1 MAEKKAPLKALPK
14 RQASPAG
21 FHFLNL
27 FQSCQ
32 RKFYFRYLLGISTV
46 HTHPALINGSA
57 FHEGK
62 ATFYTT
68 RGEGPAIAMALR
80 VLRSAKKELAHPED
94 LKDMEYRLTNL
105 LHFWI
110 EEKGK
115 NDLKQYK
122 LIAVEKELKVPVAHT
137 PYIMTM
143 RQDAIV
149 QDKQSKLVY
158 IMETKT
164 SSFSARVANEAVLYG
179 DQATTYLWGAR
190 KMMPKIEIYGVVPDI
205 SFWSKQSKTV
215 DGIKNVRGDIAV
227 RSDYALEQFEKGV
240 SQTLSEINQ
249 KSLAYKRGRDP
260 WLLFPRNSHYCLAYS
275 SPCEFAS
282 ICYEDCEAM
291 KKLPNGFKRVKLP
304 KSPLDPVE
312 DQISL
317 V

>member
-1 MAEKKAPLKALPK
+1 MTETKAPVK
-14 RQASPAG
+14 RSESASG
-21 FHFLNL
+21 FHFVNL
-27 FQSCQ
+27 YQCCP
-32 RKFYFRYLLGISTV
+32 RKFYLRYHQLIRTV

-68 RGEGPAIAMALR
+68 KSEAQGLAMALR
-80 VLRSAKKELAHPED
+80 VLRSAKKELEHPED

-115 NDLKQYK
+115 NDLRQYK
-122 LIAVEKELKVPVAHT
+122 IISVEKEMKIPVAHT

-143 RQDAIV
+143 RQDAIL

-158 IMETKT
+158 IFETKT

-179 DQATTYLWGAR
+179 DQATAYLWGAR
-190 KMMPKIEIYGVVPDI
+190 KMLKKYEIYGVVPDI

-227 RSDYALEQFEKGV
+227 RSDYALEQFEKGM

-291 KKLPNGFKRVKLP
+291 KKLPNKFKRTKVP
-304 KSPLDPVE
+304 KSPLDFVE